1 MPGQP
6 PNRKDTAA
14 AFFDDDMPGMRSD
27 TSRPARLPPH
37 SSLTLHFVVHPCVSA
52 HVVPQTP
59 AELLAALE
67 RFRDDLL
74 VLGGG
79 AGIFAQSEDTTE
91 EEDEEAG
98 GDAAAGAEGDDGNY
112 DEATEILRLHEQ
124 LDQADRLADYLLA
137 QADALQARMLETIA
151 SSRRER
157 EALAAHAL
165 IADADGAPADATV
178 AVELVEATAKLTVV
192 GVAPEAA
199 EEVPSASS
207 A

>member
-1 MPGQP
+1 V
-6 PNRKDTAA
+6 R
-14 AFFDDDMPGMRSD
+14 
-27 TSRPARLPPH
+27 
-37 SSLTLHFVVHPCVSA
+37 
-52 HVVPQTP
+52 VVPQTP

-91 EEDEEAG
+91 EDDDEAG
-98 GDAAAGAEGDDGNY
+98 AGDAAAGAEGDDGNC
-112 DEATEILRLHEQ
+112 DEAAEILRLHEQ

-157 EALAAHAL
+157 EALAAHAH
-165 IADADGAPADATV
+165 AQTADGAPADAAV

-192 GVAPEAA
+192 GAAPEAA
-199 EEVPSASS
+199 EGVPSASS